1 MSKPKRKL
9 QTLKGFQDFLPDDMR
24 LRQYVI
30 NTFQQ
35 VFEKYGYEPLE
46 TPALEYSETLLGISG
61 QEAEKQFFRFNDNGG
76 RDVTMRYEVMVP
88 MCRVIA
94 QYKNQLSFPFKRYQI
109 QTVWRAE
116 NTQKGRLRE
125 FTQCDAD
132 TIGTSSMIADAE
144 FIQMGI
150 EVLTKFGFKDFYA
163 QISNRKFLD
172 GLLQEY
178 RIPQSQFYSVC
189 MAIDNLRKIG
199 EEGVQKRLVEKENLS
214 PEVAEKIL
222 KAIQQSGSN
231 EEKIQAFRQK
241 SPQNKKL
248 QEALDEIQAIFDY
261 LKNNE
266 VNIKNYR
273 FDPTIARGLA
283 HYTGP
288 VWEFE
293 ITEGKVGSVAGCG
306 RYDNVI
312 KEYLGTD
319 EIIPA
324 TGGSFGIE
332 RMMIV
337 LKERNLVNFLKNS
350 TQVLVTVFDK
360 ETLKESI
367 KIANDLRQQN
377 INTFL
382 YPDCNVKL
390 DKQLKLADRKGIPI
404 VLILGPEEIAK
415 NEVVIKWMNKNNQE
429 NVKRELLNKMIKSK
443 KG

>member
-1 MSKPKRKL
+1 MSNQERQL

-24 LRQYVI
+24 LREYVI
-30 NTFQQ
+30 NTFKK

-46 TPALEYSETLLGISG
+46 TPALEYAETLFGISG
-61 QEAEKQFFRFNDNGG
+61 EEAEKLFYRFTDNGG
-76 RDVTMRYEVMVP
+76 RDVVMRYEVMVP

-94 QYKNQLSFPFKRYQI
+94 QYKNQLTFPFKRYQI
-109 QTVWRAE
+109 QRVWRAE
-116 NTQKGRLRE
+116 NVQKGRLRE

-150 EVLTKFGFKDFYA
+150 EILNNFGFREFYA
-163 QISNRKFLD
+163 QISNRKLLD
-172 GLLQEY
+172 GMLSEY
-178 RIPQSQFYSVC
+178 QIPENKFYGVC
-189 MAIDNLRKIG
+189 MTIDNIRKIG
-199 EEGVQKRLVEKENLS
+199 RDGVIERLMNKENLS
-214 PEVAEKIL
+214 KEVATKIV
-222 KAIQQSGSN
+222 KIIEQSGTN
-231 EEKIQAFRQK
+231 EEKIKAFRKQF
-241 SPQNKKL
+241 SENKKVS
-248 QEALDEIQAIFDY
+248 EALDEVEEILNY
-261 LKNNE
+261 LEANK
-266 VNIKNYR
+266 VNSKYYR

-293 ITEGKVGSVAGCG
+293 ITEGNVGSVAGCG

-312 KEYLGTD
+312 SKYLGTD

-337 LKERNLVNFLKNS
+337 LKERQMVDFLQNS
-350 TQVLVTVFDK
+350 TQVLVTIFNEKTKND
-360 ETLKESI
+360 SI
-367 KIANDLRQQN
+367 KLANELRETG

-382 YPDCNVKL
+382 YPEPGVKL
-390 DKQLKLADRKGIPI
+390 DKQLKLADRKVIPV
-404 VLILGPEEIAK
+404 VLILGPEEITK
-415 NEVVIKWMNKNNQE
+415 NEVVIKWMQQKKQE
-429 NVKRELLNKMIKSK
+429 KVKLSALIRKL

>member
-1 MSKPKRKL
+1 MSNQERQL

-24 LRQYVI
+24 LREYVI
-30 NTFQQ
+30 NTFKK

-46 TPALEYSETLLGISG
+46 TPALEYAETLFGISG
-61 QEAEKQFFRFNDNGG
+61 EEAEKLFYRFTDNGG
-76 RDVTMRYEVMVP
+76 RDVVMRYEVMVP

-94 QYKNQLSFPFKRYQI
+94 QYKNQLTFPFKRYQI
-109 QTVWRAE
+109 QRVWRAG
-116 NTQKGRLRE
+116 NVQKGRLRE

-150 EVLTKFGFKDFYA
+150 EILNNFGFREFYA
-163 QISNRKFLD
+163 QISNRKLLD
-172 GLLQEY
+172 GMLSEY
-178 RIPQSQFYSVC
+178 QIPENKFYGVC
-189 MAIDNLRKIG
+189 MTIDNIRKIG
-199 EEGVQKRLVEKENLS
+199 RDGVIERLMNKENLS
-214 PEVAEKIL
+214 KEVATKIV
-222 KAIQQSGSN
+222 KIIEQSGTN
-231 EEKIQAFRQK
+231 EEKIKAFRKQF
-241 SPQNKKL
+241 SENKKVS
-248 QEALDEIQAIFDY
+248 EALDEVEEILNY
-261 LKNNE
+261 LEANK
-266 VNIKNYR
+266 VNSKYYR

-293 ITEGKVGSVAGCG
+293 ITEGNVGSVAGCG

-312 KEYLGTD
+312 SKYLGTD

-337 LKERNLVNFLKNS
+337 LKERQMVDFLQNS
-350 TQVLVTVFDK
+350 TQVLVTIFNEKTKND
-360 ETLKESI
+360 SI
-367 KIANDLRQQN
+367 KLANELRETG

-382 YPDCNVKL
+382 YPEPGVKL
-390 DKQLKLADRKGIPI
+390 DKQLKLADRKVIPV
-404 VLILGPEEIAK
+404 VLILGPEEITK
-415 NEVVIKWMNKNNQE
+415 NEVVIKWMQQKKQE
-429 NVKRELLNKMIKSK
+429 KVKLSALIRKL